1 MGRTTSGVT
10 GMRFR
15 EDDELLSMG
24 VIPADSDEDELYVFT
39 VTDEGYAKRTPVS
52 EYRVQGRGG
61 LGIKTMRL
69 SDERGGLIGGMI
81 VTEGDEVISIKHS
94 GQIIRSAVT
103 DVSVT
108 SRDTM
113 GVKFV
118 NTGGKDPVV
127 AITLSPE
134 SEDEEHAEET
144 ADAVDGSETGEEH
157 VSEPDSEALDS

>member
-1 MGRTTSGVT
+1 
-10 GMRFR
+10 
-15 EDDELLSMG
+15 
-24 VIPADSDEDELYVFT
+24 
-39 VTDEGYAKRTPVS
+39 
-52 EYRVQGRGG
+52 
-61 LGIKTMRL
+61 MRL

-134 SEDEEHAEET
+134 SEDEEHAEES
-144 ADAVDGSETGEEH
+144 ADAVDGAETGEEH